1 MSKLEKDTDKLMH
14 SLKKATD
21 FKTLFSQHQE
31 NLIEEELKLYLT
43 ELLNKNNVTKAE
55 VMRKSGI
62 TEATGYQ
69 YFDGK
74 RKPSREKLIALA
86 IGFGMDVDETN
97 DLLKKTGYAKLY
109 PKHKWD
115 AIVIFGMSHSQSL
128 VEIDELLFDAQ
139 LKTFSE
145 G

>member
-1 MSKLEKDTDKLMH
+1 MEKNTDKLMH
-14 SLKKATD
+14 ELKKATD
-21 FKTLFSQHQE
+21 FKTLFNQHQE
-31 NLIEEELKLYLT
+31 NLIEEDLTLYLAD
-43 ELLNKNNVTKAE
+43 LLTKQNITKAE

-62 TEATGYQ
+62 SEATGYQ

-86 IGFGMDVDETN
+86 IGFGINVDETN
-97 DLLKKTGYAKLY
+97 ELLKKTGYAKLY
-109 PKHKWD
+109 PKHQWD
-115 AIVIFGMSHSQSL
+115 TVIIFGISHKQSL
-128 VEIDELLFDAQ
+128 AEIDELLFDAN